1 MNRQKEIILYLESPD
16 RLIAPCSASPLLER
30 RLKEGAEKFIV
41 DWIPVRCLGLSVLF
55 SLVTF
60 LGATNLAAQTA
71 APTPAQPSPSPRVEE
86 TAPPPVEEATLV
98 IQNRT
103 ITVFRSRFQGRSPR
117 VRMEG
122 AQRQFEEATISPQA
136 GAVTAR
142 TIPEGVLV
150 SIGEESIFVLTPEDL
165 DQVSEETMDEAAG
178 RAVNNLRVAYAETL
192 ELRDA
197 RRITKAVGLTVLATV
212 LFLLGFWVLHRL
224 RKFGQAR
231 LTRVAGTR
239 IRGVG
244 ISGFTF
250 LTRERLLTLTRRLL
264 KILMW
269 AVQLV
274 LIYLWL
280 AYCLKRFPYTRPW
293 GEALGNYLLI
303 TFKSLLLG
311 AIGALPGLLVVV
323 VILYVTHLLV
333 RTMRAFFNAVE
344 AGKVAVTG
352 IYPDTAPATRTI
364 LVILIWL
371 FALIVAYPYIPGSD
385 TAVFKAV
392 GVFLGLVIS
401 LSSSGLLVQ
410 AMSGLV
416 LIYSRALKPGEYV
429 HINDVEGVVDSVGM
443 FSTKLRTIKAE
454 EITIPNSFLLATTT
468 RNDSRLTADSGS
480 LAYTSVIIGYGVPW
494 RQVHAMLLLAAERT
508 PGLRKEPP
516 PFVIQVSLSDFYVEY
531 EINAALIRAEERL
544 PVLSKLHLNIQDVF
558 NEYGVQIMSPHY
570 IADPPRPVVVPK
582 EQWYAAPAGRHE
594 DREMSQGGERESSNS
609 VGVEN

>member
-1 MNRQKEIILYLESPD
+1 
-16 RLIAPCSASPLLER
+16 
-30 RLKEGAEKFIV
+30 
-41 DWIPVRCLGLSVLF
+41 
-55 SLVTF
+55 
-60 LGATNLAAQTA
+60 
-71 APTPAQPSPSPRVEE
+71 
-86 TAPPPVEEATLV
+86 
-98 IQNRT
+98 
-103 ITVFRSRFQGRSPR
+103 
-117 VRMEG
+117 MEG
-122 AQRQFEEATISPQA
+122 AQRQFQEATNSPQA

-142 TIPEGVLV
+142 TIPQGVLV

-165 DQVSEETMDEAAG
+165 DQVSEETMDEAG
-178 RAVNNLRVAYAETL
+178 NRAVNNLRVAYAETL

-197 RRITKAVGLTVLATV
+197 RRISEAVGLTVLATV
-212 LFLLGFWVLHRL
+212 LLLLGFWVLHRL

-239 IRGVG
+239 VRSVG

-323 VILYVTHLLV
+323 IILYVARLLV
-333 RTMRAFFNAVE
+333 RTVRAFFNAVE

-392 GVFLGLVIS
+392 GVFLGVVIS

-443 FSTKLRTIKAE
+443 FSTKVRTIKDE

-480 LAYTSVIIGYGVPW
+480 LAYTSVTIGYGVPW

-516 PFVIQVSLSDFYVEY
+516 PFVIQVRLSDFYVEY
-531 EINAALIRAEERL
+531 QINAALERAEERL
-544 PVLSKLHLNIQDVF
+544 PVLSKLHLNIQDIF

-570 IADPPRPVVVPK
+570 MADPPRPVVVPK
-582 EQWYAAPAGRHE
+582 EQWHAAPSVNHE
-594 DREMSQGGERESSNS
+594 DQETSQGEARESRRSAPTSLNIFRRPQTLAGAPPGSRLPRSLAMSRCGGAPNS
-609 VGVEN
+609 FL

>member
-1 MNRQKEIILYLESPD
+1 
-16 RLIAPCSASPLLER
+16 
-30 RLKEGAEKFIV
+30 
-41 DWIPVRCLGLSVLF
+41 
-55 SLVTF
+55 
-60 LGATNLAAQTA
+60 
-71 APTPAQPSPSPRVEE
+71 
-86 TAPPPVEEATLV
+86 
-98 IQNRT
+98 
-103 ITVFRSRFQGRSPR
+103 
-117 VRMEG
+117 MEG
-122 AQRQFEEATISPQA
+122 AQRQFQEATNSPQA

-142 TIPEGVLV
+142 AIPQGVLV

-165 DQVSEETMDEAAG
+165 DQVSEETIDEAAG
-178 RAVNNLRVAYAETL
+178 RAVNNLRVAYAETM

-197 RRITKAVGLTVLATV
+197 RRIAEAVGLTVLATV
-212 LFLLGFWVLHRL
+212 LLLLGFWVLHRL

-231 LTRVAGTR
+231 LTRVADTR
-239 IRGVG
+239 VQSVG

-250 LTRERLLTLTRRLL
+250 LTRERLLNLTRQLL

-269 AVQLV
+269 AVELV

-293 GEALGNYLLI
+293 GEALGGYLLI

-311 AIGALPGLLVVV
+311 AVGALPGLLVVV
-323 VILYVTHLLV
+323 IILCVARLLV
-333 RTMRAFFNAVE
+333 RTARAFFSAVE

-352 IYPDTAPATRTI
+352 VYPDTAPATRTI
-364 LVILIWL
+364 MVILIWL

-385 TAVFKAV
+385 TAIFKAV
-392 GVFLGLVIS
+392 GVFLGVVIS

-480 LAYTSVIIGYGVPW
+480 LAYTSVTIGYGVPW

-516 PFVIQVSLSDFYVEY
+516 PFVVQVSLSDFYVEY
-531 EINAALIRAEERL
+531 QINAALERAEERL

-570 IADPPRPVVVPK
+570 MEDPPRPVVVPK
-582 EQWYAAPAGRHE
+582 EQWYAAPAVNHE
-594 DREMSQGGERESSNS
+594 GQEMSQGEARESSNS
-609 VGVEN
+609 VGVENQ

>member
-1 MNRQKEIILYLESPD
+1 MKVTQDFNAPHNTGLNR
-16 RLIAPCSASPLLER
+16 ASASLAFLRKSAR
-30 RLKEGAEKFIV
+30 R
-41 DWIPVRCLGLSVLF
+41 LGLSILF
-55 SLVTF
+55 CSVNF
-60 LGATNLAAQTA
+60 SGAANLAAQTA
-71 APTPAQPSPSPRVEE
+71 ATAPAQPSPSPRVEE
-86 TAPPPVEEATLV
+86 TAPPPVEEAALV

-122 AQRQFEEATISPQA
+122 AQRKFQEATNSPQA

-142 TIPEGVLV
+142 TIPQGVLV

-165 DQVSEETMDEAAG
+165 DQVSEETMDEAG
-178 RAVNNLRVAYAETL
+178 NRAVNNLRVAYAETL

-197 RRITKAVGLTVLATV
+197 RRISEAVGLTVLATV
-212 LFLLGFWVLHRL
+212 LLLLSIWVLHRL
-224 RKFGQAR
+224 RKFGQAH

-239 IRGVG
+239 VRGVG

-250 LTRERLLTLTRRLL
+250 LTRERLLTITRRLL

-274 LIYLWL
+274 VIYLWL

-293 GEALGNYLLI
+293 GEALGSYLLI

-311 AIGALPGLLVVV
+311 AIGALPGLLVAV
-323 VILYVTHLLV
+323 VILYVARLLV
-333 RTMRAFFNAVE
+333 RTVRAFFKAVE

-364 LVILIWL
+364 LAILIWL

-416 LIYSRALKPGEYV
+416 LVYSRALKPGEYV

-443 FSTKLRTIKAE
+443 FSTKVRTIKDE
-454 EITIPNSFLLATTT
+454 EITIP
-468 RNDSRLTADSGS
+468 DS
-480 LAYTSVIIGYGVPW
+480 
-494 RQVHAMLLLAAERT
+494 
-508 PGLRKEPP
+508 
-516 PFVIQVSLSDFYVEY
+516 
-531 EINAALIRAEERL
+531 
-544 PVLSKLHLNIQDVF
+544 
-558 NEYGVQIMSPHY
+558 
-570 IADPPRPVVVPK
+570 
-582 EQWYAAPAGRHE
+582 
-594 DREMSQGGERESSNS
+594 
-609 VGVEN
+609 